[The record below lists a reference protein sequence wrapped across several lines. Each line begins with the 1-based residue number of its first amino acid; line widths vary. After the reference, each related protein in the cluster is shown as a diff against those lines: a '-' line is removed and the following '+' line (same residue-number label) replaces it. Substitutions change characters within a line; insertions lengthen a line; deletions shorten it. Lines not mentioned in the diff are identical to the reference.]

1 MKKSLLS
8 KLLRKNVSSMQ
19 LGGFAIANL
28 IGLTIVG
35 IALQFYFD
43 LRPIFNDEESF
54 VKSDYLVVTRKVT
67 GMDALMG
74 GSEISEDE
82 VADIESQP
90 WVRRVGRFTAS
101 DYEVRAAVA
110 LGSSGAAMTTQLF
123 FESIPTDFI
132 DVNSAEWRF
141 DERNPV
147 IPVIVSKDYLSLYNF
162 GFAAAQGMPKIS
174 EGMAGMIPL
183 QFTISG
189 NGLSQ
194 SFSGRIVGFSARV
207 NTILVPDE
215 FMQWSNSR
223 FGSQSSSSG
232 TSRLIVEVNAPGD
245 IKIEQYIADHNLEV
259 AGDKA
264 NSNKAGHL
272 FTVALSVVAAVGV
285 LISLLSFFV
294 LILSIMLLLQKNTKK
309 LQDLL
314 QLGFTP
320 MQVSRYYI
328 RLVLRVNESV
338 MVLAL
343 VMIFVARIMYLPM
356 LEPLGIVAASG
367 KVTIVVVIGIVAL
380 ISIGN
385 SIAIVRHINKLWRL
399 HE

>member
-1 MKKSLLS
+1 MKQSLLS

-19 LGGFAIANL
+19 LGGSAIANL
-28 IGLTIVG
+28 IGLIIVG
-35 IALQFYFD
+35 IALQFYLD

-74 GSEISEDE
+74 GSEISEAE
-82 VADIESQP
+82 VADIEAQP

-123 FESIPTDFI
+123 FESIPAEFL

-174 EGMAGMIPL
+174 EGMACMIPL

-207 NTILVPDE
+207 NTILVPEE
-215 FMQWSNSR
+215 FMHWSNSR
-223 FGSQSSSSG
+223 FGSGSAAG
-232 TSRLIVEVNAPGD
+232 ASRLIVEVNAPGD
-245 IKIEQYIADHNLEV
+245 IKIEQYIADHNFEV

-264 NSNKAGHL
+264 NSNKAGYL
-272 FTVALSVVAAVGV
+272 FTIAVSVVAAVGV

-314 QLGFTP
+314 QLGYTP
-320 MQVSRYYI
+320 MQVSGYYI
-328 RLVLRVNESV
+328 RLVLRVNDAV
-338 MVLAL
+338 LILAL
-343 VMIFVARIMYLPM
+343 VLIFVARLIYLPM
-356 LEPLGIVAASG
+356 LEPLGIEAASTAL
-367 KVTIVVVIGIVAL
+367 TIVAVIGLVAL
-380 ISIGN
+380 ITIGN
-385 SIAIVRHINKLWRL
+385 AVAIMRHVNKLWRL

>member
-1 MKKSLLS
+1 MKQSLLS

-19 LGGFAIANL
+19 LGGSAIANL
-28 IGLTIVG
+28 IGLIIVG
-35 IALQFYFD
+35 IALQFYLD

-74 GSEISEDE
+74 GSEISEAE
-82 VADIESQP
+82 VADIEAQP

-110 LGSSGAAMTTQLF
+110 LGSSGAAMTTELF
-123 FESIPTDFI
+123 FESIPAEFL

-207 NTILVPDE
+207 NTILVPEE
-215 FMQWSNSR
+215 FMRWSNSR
-223 FGSQSSSSG
+223 FGSGSAAG
-232 TSRLIVEVNAPGD
+232 ASRLIVEVNAPGD
-245 IKIEQYIADHNLEV
+245 IKIEQYIADHNFEV

-264 NSNKAGHL
+264 NSNKAGYL
-272 FTVALSVVAAVGV
+272 FTIAVSVVAAVGV

-314 QLGFTP
+314 QLGYTP
-320 MQVSRYYI
+320 MQVSGYYI
-328 RLVLRVNESV
+328 RLVLRVNDAV
-338 MVLAL
+338 LILAL
-343 VMIFVARIMYLPM
+343 VLIFVARLIYLPM
-356 LEPLGIVAASG
+356 LEPLGIEAASTAL
-367 KVTIVVVIGIVAL
+367 TIVAVIGLVAL
-380 ISIGN
+380 ITIGN
-385 SIAIVRHINKLWRL
+385 AVAIMRHVNKLWRL
-399 HE
+399 HD

>member
-1 MKKSLLS
+1 MKQSLLS

-19 LGGFAIANL
+19 LGGSAIANL
-28 IGLTIVG
+28 IGLIIVG
-35 IALQFYFD
+35 IALQFYLD

-74 GSEISEDE
+74 GSEISEAE
-82 VADIESQP
+82 VADIEAQP

-123 FESIPTDFI
+123 FESIPAEFL

-207 NTILVPDE
+207 NTILVPEE
-215 FMQWSNSR
+215 FMHWSNSR
-223 FGSQSSSSG
+223 FGSGSAAG
-232 TSRLIVEVNAPGD
+232 ASRLIVEVNAPGD
-245 IKIEQYIADHNLEV
+245 IKIEQYIADHNFEV

-264 NSNKAGHL
+264 NSNKAGYL
-272 FTVALSVVAAVGV
+272 FTIAVSVVAAVGV
-285 LISLLSFFV
+285 LISLLSFLV
-294 LILSIMLLLQKNTKK
+294 LILSIMLLPQKNTKK

-314 QLGFTP
+314 QLGYTP
-320 MQVSRYYI
+320 MQVSGYYI
-328 RLVLRVNESV
+328 RLVLRVNDAV
-338 MVLAL
+338 LILAL
-343 VMIFVARIMYLPM
+343 VLIFVARLIYLPM
-356 LEPLGIVAASG
+356 LEPLGIEAASTAL
-367 KVTIVVVIGIVAL
+367 TIVEVIGLVSRSTVGNAVA
-380 ISIGN
+380 IM
-385 SIAIVRHINKLWRL
+385 RHVNKLWRL

>member
-1 MKKSLLS
+1 MKQSLLS

-19 LGGFAIANL
+19 LGGSAIANL
-28 IGLTIVG
+28 IGLIIVG
-35 IALQFYFD
+35 IALQFYLD

-74 GSEISEDE
+74 GSEISEAE
-82 VADIESQP
+82 VADIEAQP

-123 FESIPTDFI
+123 FESIPAEFL

-207 NTILVPDE
+207 NTILVPEE
-215 FMQWSNSR
+215 FMHWSNSR
-223 FGSQSSSSG
+223 FGSGSAAG
-232 TSRLIVEVNAPGD
+232 ASRLIVEVNAPGD
-245 IKIEQYIADHNLEV
+245 IKIEQYIADHNFEV

-264 NSNKAGHL
+264 NSNKAGYL
-272 FTVALSVVAAVGV
+272 FTIAVSVVAAVGV

-314 QLGFTP
+314 QLGYTP
-320 MQVSRYYI
+320 MQVSGYYI
-328 RLVLRVNESV
+328 RLVLRVNDV
-338 MVLAL
+338 VLILAL
-343 VMIFVARIMYLPM
+343 MLIFVARLIYLPM
-356 LEPLGIVAASG
+356 LEPLGIEAASTAL
-367 KVTIVVVIGIVAL
+367 TIVAVIGLVAL
-380 ISIGN
+380 ITIGN
-385 SIAIVRHINKLWRL
+385 AVAIMRHVNKLWRL

>member
-1 MKKSLLS
+1 MKQSLLS

-19 LGGFAIANL
+19 LGGSAIANL
-28 IGLTIVG
+28 IGLIIVG
-35 IALQFYFD
+35 IALQFYLD

-74 GSEISEDE
+74 GSEISETE
-82 VADIESQP
+82 VADIEAQP

-123 FESIPTDFI
+123 FESIPAEFL

-207 NTILVPDE
+207 NTILVPEE
-215 FMQWSNSR
+215 FMHWSNSR
-223 FGSQSSSSG
+223 FGSGSAAG
-232 TSRLIVEVNAPGD
+232 ASRLIVEVNAPGD
-245 IKIEQYIADHNLEV
+245 IKIEQYIADHNFEV

-264 NSNKAGHL
+264 NSNKAGYL
-272 FTVALSVVAAVGV
+272 FTIAVSVVAAVGV

-314 QLGFTP
+314 QLGYTP
-320 MQVSRYYI
+320 MQVSGYYI
-328 RLVLRVNESV
+328 RLVLRVNDAV
-338 MVLAL
+338 LILAL
-343 VMIFVARIMYLPM
+343 VLIFVARLIYLPM
-356 LEPLGIVAASG
+356 LEPLGIEAASTAL
-367 KVTIVVVIGIVAL
+367 TIVAVIGLVAL
-380 ISIGN
+380 ITIGN
-385 SIAIVRHINKLWRL
+385 AVAIMRHVNKLWRL

>member
-1 MKKSLLS
+1 MKQSLLS

-19 LGGFAIANL
+19 LGGSAIANL
-28 IGLTIVG
+28 IGLIIVG
-35 IALQFYFD
+35 IALQFYLD

-74 GSEISEDE
+74 GSEISEAE
-82 VADIESQP
+82 VADIEAQP

-123 FESIPTDFI
+123 FESIPAEFL
-132 DVNSAEWRF
+132 DVNSAEWHF

-207 NTILVPDE
+207 NTILVPEE
-215 FMQWSNSR
+215 FMHWSNSR
-223 FGSQSSSSG
+223 FGSGSAAG
-232 TSRLIVEVNAPGD
+232 ASRLIVEVNAPGD
-245 IKIEQYIADHNLEV
+245 IKIEQYIADHNFEV

-264 NSNKAGHL
+264 NSNKAGYL
-272 FTVALSVVAAVGV
+272 FTIVVSVVAAVGV

-314 QLGFTP
+314 QLGYTP
-320 MQVSRYYI
+320 MQVSGYYI
-328 RLVLRVNESV
+328 RLVLRVNDAV
-338 MVLAL
+338 LILAL
-343 VMIFVARIMYLPM
+343 VLIFVARLIYLPM
-356 LEPLGIVAASG
+356 LEPLGIEAASTAL
-367 KVTIVVVIGIVAL
+367 TIVAVIGLVAL
-380 ISIGN
+380 ITIGN
-385 SIAIVRHINKLWRL
+385 AVAIMRHVNKLWRL

>member
-19 LGGFAIANL
+19 LGGSAIANL
-28 IGLTIVG
+28 IGLIIVG
-35 IALQFYFD
+35 IALQFYLD

-74 GSEISEDE
+74 GSEISEAE
-82 VADIESQP
+82 VADIEAQP

-123 FESIPTDFI
+123 FESIPAEFL
-132 DVNSAEWRF
+132 DVNSAEWHF

-207 NTILVPDE
+207 NTILVPEE
-215 FMQWSNSR
+215 FMHWSNSR
-223 FGSQSSSSG
+223 FGSGSAAG
-232 TSRLIVEVNAPGD
+232 ASRLIVEVNAPGD
-245 IKIEQYIADHNLEV
+245 IKIEQYIADHNFEV

-264 NSNKAGHL
+264 NSNKAGYL
-272 FTVALSVVAAVGV
+272 FTIAVSVVAAVGV

-314 QLGFTP
+314 QLGYTP
-320 MQVSRYYI
+320 MQVSGYYI
-328 RLVLRVNESV
+328 RLVLRVNDAV
-338 MVLAL
+338 LILAL
-343 VMIFVARIMYLPM
+343 VLIFVARLIYLPM
-356 LEPLGIVAASG
+356 LEPLGIEAASTAL
-367 KVTIVVVIGIVAL
+367 TIVAVIGLVAL
-380 ISIGN
+380 ITIGN
-385 SIAIVRHINKLWRL
+385 AVAIMRHVNKLWRL

>member
-19 LGGFAIANL
+19 LGGSAIANL
-28 IGLTIVG
+28 IGLIIVG
-35 IALQFYFD
+35 IALQFYLD

-74 GSEISEDE
+74 GSEISEAE
-82 VADIESQP
+82 VADIEAQP

-123 FESIPTDFI
+123 FESIPAEFL
-132 DVNSAEWRF
+132 DVNSAEWHF

-207 NTILVPDE
+207 NTILVPEE
-215 FMQWSNSR
+215 FMHWSNSR
-223 FGSQSSSSG
+223 FGSGSAAG
-232 TSRLIVEVNAPGD
+232 ASRLIVEVNAPGD
-245 IKIEQYIADHNLEV
+245 IKIEQYIAEHNFEV

-264 NSNKAGHL
+264 NSNKAGYL
-272 FTVALSVVAAVGV
+272 FTIAVSVVAAVGV

-314 QLGFTP
+314 QLGYTP
-320 MQVSRYYI
+320 MQVSGYYI
-328 RLVLRVNESV
+328 RLVLRVNDAV
-338 MVLAL
+338 LILAL
-343 VMIFVARIMYLPM
+343 VLIFVARLIYLPM
-356 LEPLGIVAASG
+356 LEPLGIEAASTTL
-367 KVTIVVVIGIVAL
+367 TIVAVIGLVAL
-380 ISIGN
+380 ITIGN
-385 SIAIVRHINKLWRL
+385 AVAIMRHVNKLWRL

>member
-19 LGGFAIANL
+19 LGGSAIANL
-28 IGLTIVG
+28 IGLIIVG
-35 IALQFYFD
+35 IALQFYLD

-74 GSEISEDE
+74 GSEISETE
-82 VADIESQP
+82 VADIEAQP
-90 WVRRVGRFTAS
+90 WVRRMGRFTAS

-123 FESIPTDFI
+123 FESIPAEFL

-207 NTILVPDE
+207 NTILVPEE
-215 FMQWSNSR
+215 FMHWSNSR
-223 FGSQSSSSG
+223 FGSGSVAG
-232 TSRLIVEVNAPGD
+232 ASRLIVEVNAPGD
-245 IKIEQYIADHNLEV
+245 IKIEQYIADHNFEV

-264 NSNKAGHL
+264 NSNKAGYL
-272 FTVALSVVAAVGV
+272 FTIAVSVVAAVGV

-314 QLGFTP
+314 QLGYTP
-320 MQVSRYYI
+320 MQVSGYYI
-328 RLVLRVNESV
+328 RLVLRVNDAV
-338 MVLAL
+338 LILAL
-343 VMIFVARIMYLPM
+343 VLIFVARLIYLPM
-356 LEPLGIVAASG
+356 LEPLGIEAASTAP
-367 KVTIVVVIGIVAL
+367 TIVAVIGLVAL
-380 ISIGN
+380 ITIGN
-385 SIAIVRHINKLWRL
+385 AVAIMRHVNKLWRL

>member
-1 MKKSLLS
+1 MKQSLLS

-19 LGGFAIANL
+19 LGGSAIANL
-28 IGLTIVG
+28 IGLIIVG
-35 IALQFYFD
+35 IALQFYLD
-43 LRPIFNDEESF
+43 LRPIFNDDESF

-74 GSEISEDE
+74 GSEISEAE
-82 VADIESQP
+82 VADIEAQP

-123 FESIPTDFI
+123 FESIPAEFL

-207 NTILVPDE
+207 NTILVPEE
-215 FMQWSNSR
+215 FMHWSNSR
-223 FGSQSSSSG
+223 FGSGSAAG
-232 TSRLIVEVNAPGD
+232 ASRLIVEVNAPGD
-245 IKIEQYIADHNLEV
+245 IKIEQYIADHNFEV

-264 NSNKAGHL
+264 NSNKAGYL
-272 FTVALSVVAAVGV
+272 FTIAVSVVAAVGV

-314 QLGFTP
+314 QLGYTP
-320 MQVSRYYI
+320 MQVSGYYI
-328 RLVLRVNESV
+328 RLVLRVNDAV
-338 MVLAL
+338 LILAL
-343 VMIFVARIMYLPM
+343 VLIFVARLIYLPM
-356 LEPLGIVAASG
+356 LEPLGIEAASTAL
-367 KVTIVVVIGIVAL
+367 TIVAVIGLVAL
-380 ISIGN
+380 ITIGN
-385 SIAIVRHINKLWRL
+385 AVAIMRHVNKLWRL

>member
-1 MKKSLLS
+1 MKQSLLS

-19 LGGFAIANL
+19 LGGSAIANL

-35 IALQFYFD
+35 IALQFYLD

-74 GSEISEDE
+74 GSEISEAE
-82 VADIESQP
+82 VADIEAQP

-123 FESIPTDFI
+123 FESIPAEFL

-207 NTILVPDE
+207 NTILVPEE
-215 FMQWSNSR
+215 FMHWSNSR
-223 FGSQSSSSG
+223 FGSGSAAG
-232 TSRLIVEVNAPGD
+232 ASRLIVEVNAPGD
-245 IKIEQYIADHNLEV
+245 IKIEQYIAEHNFEV

-264 NSNKAGHL
+264 NSNKAGYL
-272 FTVALSVVAAVGV
+272 FTIAVSVVAAVGV

-314 QLGFTP
+314 QLGYTP
-320 MQVSRYYI
+320 MQVSGYYI
-328 RLVLRVNESV
+328 RLVLRVNDAV
-338 MVLAL
+338 LILAL
-343 VMIFVARIMYLPM
+343 VLIFVARLIYLPM
-356 LEPLGIVAASG
+356 LEPLGIDAASTAL
-367 KVTIVVVIGIVAL
+367 TIVAVIGLVAL
-380 ISIGN
+380 ITIGN
-385 SIAIVRHINKLWRL
+385 AVAIMRHVNKLWRL

>member
-19 LGGFAIANL
+19 LGGSAIANL
-28 IGLTIVG
+28 IGLIIVG
-35 IALQFYFD
+35 IALQFYLD

-74 GSEISEDE
+74 GSEISEAE
-82 VADIESQP
+82 VADIEAQP
-90 WVRRVGRFTAS
+90 WVRRVGRFTTS

-123 FESIPTDFI
+123 FESIPAEFL

-207 NTILVPDE
+207 NTILVPEE
-215 FMQWSNSR
+215 FMHWSNSR
-223 FGSQSSSSG
+223 FGSGSAAG
-232 TSRLIVEVNAPGD
+232 ASRLIVEVNAPGD
-245 IKIEQYIADHNLEV
+245 IKIEQYIADHNFEV

-264 NSNKAGHL
+264 NSNKAGYL
-272 FTVALSVVAAVGV
+272 FTIAVSVVAAVGV

-314 QLGFTP
+314 QLGYTP
-320 MQVSRYYI
+320 MQVSGYYI
-328 RLVLRVNESV
+328 RLVLRVNDAV
-338 MVLAL
+338 LILAL
-343 VMIFVARIMYLPM
+343 VLIFVARLIYLPM
-356 LEPLGIVAASG
+356 LEPLGIEAASTAL
-367 KVTIVVVIGIVAL
+367 TIVAVIGLVAL
-380 ISIGN
+380 ITIGN
-385 SIAIVRHINKLWRL
+385 AVAIMRHVNKLWRL

>member
-1 MKKSLLS
+1 MKQSLLS

-19 LGGFAIANL
+19 LGGSAIANL
-28 IGLTIVG
+28 IGLIIVG
-35 IALQFYFD
+35 IALQFYLD

-74 GSEISEDE
+74 GSEISEAE
-82 VADIESQP
+82 VADIEAQP

-123 FESIPTDFI
+123 FESIPAEFL

-207 NTILVPDE
+207 NTILVPEE
-215 FMQWSNSR
+215 FMHWSNSR
-223 FGSQSSSSG
+223 FGSGSAAG
-232 TSRLIVEVNAPGD
+232 ASRLIVEGNAPGD
-245 IKIEQYIADHNLEV
+245 IKIEQYIADHNFEV

-264 NSNKAGHL
+264 NSNKAGYL
-272 FTVALSVVAAVGV
+272 FTIAVSVVAAVGV

-314 QLGFTP
+314 QLGYTP
-320 MQVSRYYI
+320 MQVSGYYI
-328 RLVLRVNESV
+328 RLVLRVNDAV
-338 MVLAL
+338 LILAL
-343 VMIFVARIMYLPM
+343 VLIFVARLIYLPM
-356 LEPLGIVAASG
+356 LEPLGIEAASTAL
-367 KVTIVVVIGIVAL
+367 TIVAVIGLVAL
-380 ISIGN
+380 ITIGN
-385 SIAIVRHINKLWRL
+385 AVAIMRHVNKLWRL

>member
-19 LGGFAIANL
+19 LGGSAIANL
-28 IGLTIVG
+28 IGLIIVG
-35 IALQFYFD
+35 IALQFYLD

-74 GSEISEDE
+74 GSEISEAE
-82 VADIESQP
+82 VADIEAQP

-123 FESIPTDFI
+123 FESIPAEFL

-174 EGMAGMIPL
+174 EGMVGMIPL

-207 NTILVPDE
+207 NTILVPEE
-215 FMQWSNSR
+215 FMHWSNSR
-223 FGSQSSSSG
+223 FGSGSAAG
-232 TSRLIVEVNAPGD
+232 ASRLIVEVNAPGD
-245 IKIEQYIADHNLEV
+245 IKIEQYIADHNFEV

-264 NSNKAGHL
+264 NSNKAGYL
-272 FTVALSVVAAVGV
+272 FTIAVSVVAAVGV

-314 QLGFTP
+314 QLGYTP
-320 MQVSRYYI
+320 MQVSGYYI
-328 RLVLRVNESV
+328 RLVLRVNDAV
-338 MVLAL
+338 LILAL
-343 VMIFVARIMYLPM
+343 VLIFVARLIYLPM
-356 LEPLGIVAASG
+356 LEPLGIEAASTAL
-367 KVTIVVVIGIVAL
+367 TIVAVIGLVAL
-380 ISIGN
+380 ITIGN
-385 SIAIVRHINKLWRL
+385 AVAIMRHVNKLWRL

>member
-19 LGGFAIANL
+19 LGGSAIANL
-28 IGLTIVG
+28 IGLIIVG
-35 IALQFYFD
+35 IALQFYLD

-74 GSEISEDE
+74 GSEISEAE
-82 VADIESQP
+82 VADIEAQP
-90 WVRRVGRFTAS
+90 WVRRVGLFTAS

-123 FESIPTDFI
+123 FESIPAEFL

-207 NTILVPDE
+207 NTILVPEE
-215 FMQWSNSR
+215 FMHWSNSR
-223 FGSQSSSSG
+223 FGSGSAAG
-232 TSRLIVEVNAPGD
+232 ASRLIVEVNAPGD
-245 IKIEQYIADHNLEV
+245 IKIEQYIADHNFEV

-264 NSNKAGHL
+264 NSNKAGYL
-272 FTVALSVVAAVGV
+272 FTIAVSVVAAVGV

-314 QLGFTP
+314 QLGYTP
-320 MQVSRYYI
+320 MQVSGYYI
-328 RLVLRVNESV
+328 RLVLRVNDAV
-338 MVLAL
+338 LILAL
-343 VMIFVARIMYLPM
+343 VLIFVARLIYLPM
-356 LEPLGIVAASG
+356 LEPLGIEAASTAL
-367 KVTIVVVIGIVAL
+367 TIVAVIGLVAL
-380 ISIGN
+380 ITIGN
-385 SIAIVRHINKLWRL
+385 AVAIMRHVNKLWRL

>member
-1 MKKSLLS
+1 MKQSLLS

-19 LGGFAIANL
+19 LGGSAIANL
-28 IGLTIVG
+28 IGLIIVG
-35 IALQFYFD
+35 IALQFYLD

-74 GSEISEDE
+74 GSEISEAE
-82 VADIESQP
+82 VADIEAQP

-123 FESIPTDFI
+123 FESIPAEFL

-207 NTILVPDE
+207 NTILVPEE
-215 FMQWSNSR
+215 FMHWSNSR
-223 FGSQSSSSG
+223 FGSGSAAG
-232 TSRLIVEVNAPGD
+232 ASRLIVEVNAPGD
-245 IKIEQYIADHNLEV
+245 IKIEQYIAEHNFEV

-264 NSNKAGHL
+264 NSNKAGYL
-272 FTVALSVVAAVGV
+272 FTIVVSVVAAVGV

-314 QLGFTP
+314 QLGYTP
-320 MQVSRYYI
+320 MQVSGYYI
-328 RLVLRVNESV
+328 RLVLRVNDAV
-338 MVLAL
+338 LILAL
-343 VMIFVARIMYLPM
+343 VLIFVARLIYLPM
-356 LEPLGIVAASG
+356 LEPLGIEAASTAL
-367 KVTIVVVIGIVAL
+367 TIVAVIGLVAL
-380 ISIGN
+380 ITIGN
-385 SIAIVRHINKLWRL
+385 AVAIMRHVNKLWRL

>member
-1 MKKSLLS
+1 MKQSLLS

-19 LGGFAIANL
+19 LGGSAIANL
-28 IGLTIVG
+28 IGLIIVG
-35 IALQFYFD
+35 IALQFYLD

-74 GSEISEDE
+74 GSEISEAE
-82 VADIESQP
+82 VADIEAQP

-123 FESIPTDFI
+123 FESIPAEFL

-207 NTILVPDE
+207 NTILVPEE

-223 FGSQSSSSG
+223 FGSGSATG
-232 TSRLIVEVNAPGD
+232 ASRLIVEVNAPGD
-245 IKIEQYIADHNLEV
+245 IKIEQYIADHNFEV

-264 NSNKAGHL
+264 NSNKAGYL
-272 FTVALSVVAAVGV
+272 FTIAVSVVAAVGV

-314 QLGFTP
+314 QLGYTP
-320 MQVSRYYI
+320 MQVSGYYI
-328 RLVLRVNESV
+328 RLVLRVNDAV
-338 MVLAL
+338 LILAL
-343 VMIFVARIMYLPM
+343 VLIFVARLIYLPM
-356 LEPLGIVAASG
+356 LEPLGIEAASTAL
-367 KVTIVVVIGIVAL
+367 TIVAVIGLVAL
-380 ISIGN
+380 ITIGN
-385 SIAIVRHINKLWRL
+385 AVAIMRHVNKLWRL

>member
-19 LGGFAIANL
+19 LGGSAIANL
-28 IGLTIVG
+28 IGLIIVG
-35 IALQFYFD
+35 IALQFYLD

-74 GSEISEDE
+74 GSEISEAE
-82 VADIESQP
+82 VADIEAQP

-123 FESIPTDFI
+123 FESIPAEFL

-207 NTILVPDE
+207 NTILVPEE
-215 FMQWSNSR
+215 FMRWSNSR
-223 FGSQSSSSG
+223 FGSGSEAG
-232 TSRLIVEVNAPGD
+232 ASRLIVEVNAPGD
-245 IKIEQYIADHNLEV
+245 IKIEQYITDHNFEV

-264 NSNKAGHL
+264 NSNKAGYL
-272 FTVALSVVAAVGV
+272 FTIAVSVVAAVGV

-314 QLGFTP
+314 QLGYTP
-320 MQVSRYYI
+320 MQVSGYYI
-328 RLVLRVNESV
+328 RLVLRVNDAV
-338 MVLAL
+338 LILAL
-343 VMIFVARIMYLPM
+343 VLIFVARLIYLPM
-356 LEPLGIVAASG
+356 LEPLGIEAASTAL
-367 KVTIVVVIGIVAL
+367 TIVAVIGLVAL
-380 ISIGN
+380 ITIGN
-385 SIAIVRHINKLWRL
+385 AVAIMRHVNKLWRL

>member
-1 MKKSLLS
+1 MKQSLLS

-19 LGGFAIANL
+19 LGGSAIANL
-28 IGLTIVG
+28 IGLIIVG
-35 IALQFYFD
+35 IALQFYLD

-74 GSEISEDE
+74 GSEISEAE
-82 VADIESQP
+82 VADIEAQP

-123 FESIPTDFI
+123 FESIPAEFL

-207 NTILVPDE
+207 NTILVPEE
-215 FMQWSNSR
+215 FMHWSNSR
-223 FGSQSSSSG
+223 FGSGSAAG
-232 TSRLIVEVNAPGD
+232 ASRLIVEVNAPGD
-245 IKIEQYIADHNLEV
+245 IKIEQYIADHNFEV

-264 NSNKAGHL
+264 NSNKAGYL
-272 FTVALSVVAAVGV
+272 FTIAVSVVAAVGV

-314 QLGFTP
+314 QLGYTP
-320 MQVSRYYI
+320 MQVSGYYI
-328 RLVLRVNESV
+328 RLVLRVNDV
-338 MVLAL
+338 VLILAL
-343 VMIFVARIMYLPM
+343 VLIFVARLIYLPM
-356 LEPLGIVAASG
+356 LEPLGIEAASTAL
-367 KVTIVVVIGIVAL
+367 TIVAVIGLVAL
-380 ISIGN
+380 ITIGN
-385 SIAIVRHINKLWRL
+385 AVAIMRHVNKLWRL

>member
-43 LRPIFNDEESF
+43 LRPIFDDEESF

-74 GSEISEDE
+74 GSEISEAE

-215 FMQWSNSR
+215 FMQWSNDR
-223 FGSQSSSSG
+223 FGSGSAAG
-232 TSRLIVEVNAPGD
+232 ASRLIVEVNAPGD

-314 QLGFTP
+314 QLGYTP

-343 VMIFVARIMYLPM
+343 VLIFVARIMYLPM
-356 LEPLGIVAASG
+356 LEPLGITGASA
-367 KVTIVVVIGIVAL
+367 KLTIVVVIGIVAL

>member
-19 LGGFAIANL
+19 LGGSAIANL
-28 IGLTIVG
+28 IGLIIVG
-35 IALQFYFD
+35 IALQFYLD

-74 GSEISEDE
+74 GSEISEAE
-82 VADIESQP
+82 VADIEAQP

-123 FESIPTDFI
+123 FESIPAEFL

-207 NTILVPDE
+207 NTILVPEE
-215 FMQWSNSR
+215 FMHWSNSR
-223 FGSQSSSSG
+223 FGSGSAAG
-232 TSRLIVEVNAPGD
+232 ASRLIVEVNAPGD
-245 IKIEQYIADHNLEV
+245 IKIEQYIADHNFEV

-264 NSNKAGHL
+264 NSNKAGYL
-272 FTVALSVVAAVGV
+272 FTIAVSVVAAVGV

-314 QLGFTP
+314 QLGYTP
-320 MQVSRYYI
+320 MQVSGYYI
-328 RLVLRVNESV
+328 RLVLRVNDAV
-338 MVLAL
+338 LILAL
-343 VMIFVARIMYLPM
+343 VLIFVARLIYLPM
-356 LEPLGIVAASG
+356 LEPLGIEAASTAL
-367 KVTIVVVIGIVAL
+367 TIVAVIGLVAL
-380 ISIGN
+380 ITIGN
-385 SIAIVRHINKLWRL
+385 ALAIMRHVNKLWRL

>member
-1 MKKSLLS
+1 
-8 KLLRKNVSSMQ
+8 
-19 LGGFAIANL
+19 
-28 IGLTIVG
+28 
-35 IALQFYFD
+35 
-43 LRPIFNDEESF
+43 
-54 VKSDYLVVTRKVT
+54 
-67 GMDALMG
+67 
-74 GSEISEDE
+74 
-82 VADIESQP
+82 
-90 WVRRVGRFTAS
+90 
-101 DYEVRAAVA
+101 
-110 LGSSGAAMTTQLF
+110 
-123 FESIPTDFI
+123 
-132 DVNSAEWRF
+132 
-141 DERNPV
+141 
-147 IPVIVSKDYLSLYNF
+147 
-162 GFAAAQGMPKIS
+162 
-174 EGMAGMIPL
+174 MIPL

>member
-19 LGGFAIANL
+19 LGGSAIANL
-28 IGLTIVG
+28 IGLIIVG
-35 IALQFYFD
+35 IALQFYLD

-74 GSEISEDE
+74 GSEISEAE
-82 VADIESQP
+82 VADIEAQP

-123 FESIPTDFI
+123 FESIPAEFL

-189 NGLSQ
+189 NSLSQ

-207 NTILVPDE
+207 NTILVPEE
-215 FMQWSNSR
+215 FMHWSNSR
-223 FGSQSSSSG
+223 FGSGSAAG
-232 TSRLIVEVNAPGD
+232 ASRLIVEVNAPGD
-245 IKIEQYIADHNLEV
+245 IKIEQYIADHNFDV

-264 NSNKAGHL
+264 NSNKAGYL
-272 FTVALSVVAAVGV
+272 FTIAVSVVAAVGV

-314 QLGFTP
+314 QLGYTP
-320 MQVSRYYI
+320 MQVSGYYI
-328 RLVLRVNESV
+328 RLVLRVNDAV
-338 MVLAL
+338 LILAL
-343 VMIFVARIMYLPM
+343 VLIFVARLIYLPM
-356 LEPLGIVAASG
+356 LEPLGIEAASTAL
-367 KVTIVVVIGIVAL
+367 TIVAVIGLVAL
-380 ISIGN
+380 ITIGN
-385 SIAIVRHINKLWRL
+385 AVAIMRHVNKLWRL

>member
-19 LGGFAIANL
+19 LGGSAIANL
-28 IGLTIVG
+28 IGLIIVG
-35 IALQFYFD
+35 IALQFYLD

-74 GSEISEDE
+74 GSEISEAE
-82 VADIESQP
+82 VADIEAQP

-110 LGSSGAAMTTQLF
+110 LGSSSAAMTTQLF
-123 FESIPTDFI
+123 FESIPAEFL

-207 NTILVPDE
+207 NTILVPEE
-215 FMQWSNSR
+215 FMHWSNSR
-223 FGSQSSSSG
+223 FGSGSAAG
-232 TSRLIVEVNAPGD
+232 ASRLIVEVNAPGD
-245 IKIEQYIADHNLEV
+245 IKIEQYIADHNFEV

-264 NSNKAGHL
+264 NSNKAGYL
-272 FTVALSVVAAVGV
+272 FTIAVSVVAAVGV

-314 QLGFTP
+314 QLGYTP
-320 MQVSRYYI
+320 MQVSGYYI
-328 RLVLRVNESV
+328 RLVLRINDAVLI
-338 MVLAL
+338 LAL
-343 VMIFVARIMYLPM
+343 VLIFVARLIYLPM
-356 LEPLGIVAASG
+356 LEPLGIEAASTAL
-367 KVTIVVVIGIVAL
+367 TIVAVIGLVAL
-380 ISIGN
+380 ITIGN
-385 SIAIVRHINKLWRL
+385 AVAIMRHVNKLWRL

>member
-19 LGGFAIANL
+19 LGGSAIANL
-28 IGLTIVG
+28 IGLIIVG
-35 IALQFYFD
+35 IALQFYLD

-74 GSEISEDE
+74 GSEISEAE
-82 VADIESQP
+82 VADIEAQP

-123 FESIPTDFI
+123 FESIPAEFL

-207 NTILVPDE
+207 NTILVPEE
-215 FMQWSNSR
+215 FMHWSNSR
-223 FGSQSSSSG
+223 FGSGSAAG
-232 TSRLIVEVNAPGD
+232 ASRLIVEVNAPGD
-245 IKIEQYIADHNLEV
+245 IKIEQYIADHNFEV

-264 NSNKAGHL
+264 NSNKAGYL
-272 FTVALSVVAAVGV
+272 FTIAVSVVAAVGV

-314 QLGFTP
+314 QLCYTP
-320 MQVSRYYI
+320 MQVSGYYI
-328 RLVLRVNESV
+328 RLVLRVNDAV
-338 MVLAL
+338 LILAL
-343 VMIFVARIMYLPM
+343 VLIFVARLIYLPM
-356 LEPLGIVAASG
+356 LEPLGIEAASTAL
-367 KVTIVVVIGIVAL
+367 TIVAVIGLVAL
-380 ISIGN
+380 ITIGN
-385 SIAIVRHINKLWRL
+385 AVAIMRHVNKLWRL

>member
-1 MKKSLLS
+1 MKQSLLS

-19 LGGFAIANL
+19 LGGSAIANL
-28 IGLTIVG
+28 IGLIIVG
-35 IALQFYFD
+35 IALQFYLD

-74 GSEISEDE
+74 GSEISEAE
-82 VADIESQP
+82 VADIEAQP

-123 FESIPTDFI
+123 FESIPAEFL

-207 NTILVPDE
+207 NTILVPEE
-215 FMQWSNSR
+215 FMQWSNSH
-223 FGSQSSSSG
+223 FGSGSAAG
-232 TSRLIVEVNAPGD
+232 ASRLIVEVNAPGD
-245 IKIEQYIADHNLEV
+245 IKIEQYIADHNFEV

-264 NSNKAGHL
+264 NSNKAGYL
-272 FTVALSVVAAVGV
+272 FTIAVSVVAAVGV

-314 QLGFTP
+314 QLGYTP
-320 MQVSRYYI
+320 MQVSGYYI
-328 RLVLRVNESV
+328 RLVLRVNDAV
-338 MVLAL
+338 LILAL
-343 VMIFVARIMYLPM
+343 VLIFVARLIYLPM
-356 LEPLGIVAASG
+356 LEPLGIEAASTAL
-367 KVTIVVVIGIVAL
+367 TIVAVIGLVAL
-380 ISIGN
+380 ITIGN
-385 SIAIVRHINKLWRL
+385 AVAIMRHVNKLWRL

>member
-19 LGGFAIANL
+19 LGGSAIANL
-28 IGLTIVG
+28 IGLIIVG
-35 IALQFYFD
+35 IALQFYLD

-74 GSEISEDE
+74 GSEISEAE
-82 VADIESQP
+82 VADIEAQP

-123 FESIPTDFI
+123 FESIPAEFL
-132 DVNSAEWRF
+132 DVNSAEWHF

-207 NTILVPDE
+207 NTILVPEE
-215 FMQWSNSR
+215 FMHWSNSR
-223 FGSQSSSSG
+223 FGSGSAAG
-232 TSRLIVEVNAPGD
+232 ASRLIVEVNAPGD
-245 IKIEQYIADHNLEV
+245 IKIEQYIADHNFEV

-264 NSNKAGHL
+264 NSNKAGYL
-272 FTVALSVVAAVGV
+272 FTIAVSVVAAVGV

-314 QLGFTP
+314 QLGYTP
-320 MQVSRYYI
+320 MQVSGYYI
-328 RLVLRVNESV
+328 RLVLRVNDAV
-338 MVLAL
+338 LILAL
-343 VMIFVARIMYLPM
+343 VLIFVARLIYLPM
-356 LEPLGIVAASG
+356 LEPLGIEAASTAL
-367 KVTIVVVIGIVAL
+367 TIVAVIGLVAL
-380 ISIGN
+380 ITIGN
-385 SIAIVRHINKLWRL
+385 ALAIMRHVNKLWRL

>member
-1 MKKSLLS
+1 MKQSLLS

-19 LGGFAIANL
+19 LGGSAIANL
-28 IGLTIVG
+28 IGLIIVG
-35 IALQFYFD
+35 IALQFYLD

-74 GSEISEDE
+74 GSEISEAE

-123 FESIPTDFI
+123 FESIPAEFL
-132 DVNSAEWRF
+132 DVNSAEWHF

-207 NTILVPDE
+207 NTILVPEE
-215 FMQWSNSR
+215 FMHWSNSR
-223 FGSQSSSSG
+223 FGSGSAAG
-232 TSRLIVEVNAPGD
+232 ASRLIVEVNAPGD
-245 IKIEQYIADHNLEV
+245 IKIEQYIADHNFEV

-264 NSNKAGHL
+264 NSNKAGYL
-272 FTVALSVVAAVGV
+272 FTIAVSVVAAVGV

-314 QLGFTP
+314 QLGYTP
-320 MQVSRYYI
+320 MQVSGYYI
-328 RLVLRVNESV
+328 RLVLRVNDAV
-338 MVLAL
+338 LILAL
-343 VMIFVARIMYLPM
+343 VLIFVARLIYLPM
-356 LEPLGIVAASG
+356 LEPLGIEAASTAL
-367 KVTIVVVIGIVAL
+367 TIVAVIGLVAL
-380 ISIGN
+380 ITIGN
-385 SIAIVRHINKLWRL
+385 AVAIMRHVNKLWRL

>member
-19 LGGFAIANL
+19 LGGSAIANL

-35 IALQFYFD
+35 IALQFYLD

-74 GSEISEDE
+74 GSEISEAE
-82 VADIESQP
+82 VADIEAQP

-123 FESIPTDFI
+123 FESIPAEFL

-207 NTILVPDE
+207 NTILVPEE
-215 FMQWSNSR
+215 FMHWSNSR
-223 FGSQSSSSG
+223 FGSGSAAG
-232 TSRLIVEVNAPGD
+232 ASRLIVEVNAPGD
-245 IKIEQYIADHNLEV
+245 IKIEQYIADHNFEV

-264 NSNKAGHL
+264 NSNKAGYL
-272 FTVALSVVAAVGV
+272 FTIAVSVVAAVGV

-314 QLGFTP
+314 QLGYTP
-320 MQVSRYYI
+320 MQVSGYYI
-328 RLVLRVNESV
+328 RLVLRVNDV
-338 MVLAL
+338 VLIIAL
-343 VMIFVARIMYLPM
+343 VLIFVARLIYLPM
-356 LEPLGIVAASG
+356 LEPLGIEAASTAL
-367 KVTIVVVIGIVAL
+367 TIVAVIGLVAL
-380 ISIGN
+380 ITIGN
-385 SIAIVRHINKLWRL
+385 AVAIMRHVNKLWRL

>member
-19 LGGFAIANL
+19 LGGSAIANL
-28 IGLTIVG
+28 IGLIIVG
-35 IALQFYFD
+35 IALQFYLD

-74 GSEISEDE
+74 GSEISEAE
-82 VADIESQP
+82 VADIEAQP

-123 FESIPTDFI
+123 FESIPAEFL

-207 NTILVPDE
+207 NTILVPEE
-215 FMQWSNSR
+215 FMHWSNSR
-223 FGSQSSSSG
+223 FGSGSAAG
-232 TSRLIVEVNAPGD
+232 ASRLIVEVNAPGD
-245 IKIEQYIADHNLEV
+245 IKIEQYIADHNFEV

-264 NSNKAGHL
+264 NSNKAGYL
-272 FTVALSVVAAVGV
+272 FTIAVSVVAAVGV

-314 QLGFTP
+314 QLGYTP
-320 MQVSRYYI
+320 MQVSGYYI
-328 RLVLRVNESV
+328 RLVLRVNDAV
-338 MVLAL
+338 LILAL
-343 VMIFVARIMYLPM
+343 VLIFVARLIYLPM
-356 LEPLGIVAASG
+356 LEPLGIAAASTTL
-367 KVTIVVVIGIVAL
+367 TIVAVIGLVAL
-380 ISIGN
+380 ITIGN
-385 SIAIVRHINKLWRL
+385 AVAIMRHVNKLWRL

>member
-19 LGGFAIANL
+19 LGGSAIANL
-28 IGLTIVG
+28 IGLIIVG
-35 IALQFYFD
+35 IALQFYLD

-74 GSEISEDE
+74 GSEISEAE
-82 VADIESQP
+82 VADIEAQP

-123 FESIPTDFI
+123 FESIPAEFL
-132 DVNSAEWRF
+132 DVNSAEWHF

-207 NTILVPDE
+207 NTILVPEE
-215 FMQWSNSR
+215 FMHWSNSR
-223 FGSQSSSSG
+223 FGSGSAAG
-232 TSRLIVEVNAPGD
+232 ASRLIVEVNAPGD
-245 IKIEQYIADHNLEV
+245 IKIEQYIADHNFEV

-264 NSNKAGHL
+264 NSNKAGYL
-272 FTVALSVVAAVGV
+272 FTIAVSVVAAVGV

-314 QLGFTP
+314 QLGYTP
-320 MQVSRYYI
+320 MQVSGYYI
-328 RLVLRVNESV
+328 RLVLRVNDV
-338 MVLAL
+338 VLILAL
-343 VMIFVARIMYLPM
+343 VLIFVARLIYLPM
-356 LEPLGIVAASG
+356 LEPLGIEAASTAL
-367 KVTIVVVIGIVAL
+367 TIVAVIGLVAL
-380 ISIGN
+380 ITIGN
-385 SIAIVRHINKLWRL
+385 AVAIMRHVNKLWRL

>member
-1 MKKSLLS
+1 MKQSLLS

-19 LGGFAIANL
+19 LGGSAIANL
-28 IGLTIVG
+28 IGLIIVG
-35 IALQFYFD
+35 IALQFYLD

-74 GSEISEDE
+74 GSEISEAE
-82 VADIESQP
+82 VADIEVQP
-90 WVRRVGRFTAS
+90 WVRRVGQFTAS

-123 FESIPTDFI
+123 FESIPAEFL
-132 DVNSAEWRF
+132 DVNSAEWHF

-207 NTILVPDE
+207 NTILVPEE
-215 FMQWSNSR
+215 FMHWSNSR
-223 FGSQSSSSG
+223 FGSGSAAG

-314 QLGFTP
+314 QLGYTP
-320 MQVSRYYI
+320 MQVSGYYI
-328 RLVLRVNESV
+328 RLVLRVNDAV
-338 MVLAL
+338 LILAL
-343 VMIFVARIMYLPM
+343 VLIFVARLIYLPM
-356 LEPLGIVAASG
+356 LEPLGIEAASTAL
-367 KVTIVVVIGIVAL
+367 TIVAVIGLVAL
-380 ISIGN
+380 ITIGN
-385 SIAIVRHINKLWRL
+385 AVAIMRHVNKLWRL

>member
-1 MKKSLLS
+1 MKQSLLS

-19 LGGFAIANL
+19 LGGSAIANL
-28 IGLTIVG
+28 IGLIIVG
-35 IALQFYFD
+35 IALQFYLD

-74 GSEISEDE
+74 GSEISEAE
-82 VADIESQP
+82 VADIEAQP

-123 FESIPTDFI
+123 FESIPAEFL

-207 NTILVPDE
+207 NTILVPEE
-215 FMQWSNSR
+215 FMHWSNSR
-223 FGSQSSSSG
+223 FGSGSAAG
-232 TSRLIVEVNAPGD
+232 ASRLIVEVNAPGD
-245 IKIEQYIADHNLEV
+245 IKIEQYIADHNFEV

-264 NSNKAGHL
+264 NSNKAGYL
-272 FTVALSVVAAVGV
+272 FTIAVSVVAAVGV

-314 QLGFTP
+314 QLGYTP
-320 MQVSRYYI
+320 MQVSGYYI
-328 RLVLRVNESV
+328 RLVLRVNDV
-338 MVLAL
+338 VLIIAL
-343 VMIFVARIMYLPM
+343 VLIFVARLIYLPM
-356 LEPLGIVAASG
+356 LEPLGIEAASTAL
-367 KVTIVVVIGIVAL
+367 TIVAVIGLVAL
-380 ISIGN
+380 ITIGN
-385 SIAIVRHINKLWRL
+385 AVAIMRHVNKLWRL

>member
-1 MKKSLLS
+1 MKQSLLS

-19 LGGFAIANL
+19 LGGSAIANL
-28 IGLTIVG
+28 IGLIIVG
-35 IALQFYFD
+35 IALQFYLD

-74 GSEISEDE
+74 GSEISEAE
-82 VADIESQP
+82 VADIEAQP

-123 FESIPTDFI
+123 FESIPAEFL

-207 NTILVPDE
+207 NTILVPEE
-215 FMQWSNSR
+215 FMHWSNSR
-223 FGSQSSSSG
+223 FGSGSAAG
-232 TSRLIVEVNAPGD
+232 ASRLIVEVNAPGD
-245 IKIEQYIADHNLEV
+245 IKIEQYIADHNFEV
-259 AGDKA
+259 AGNKA
-264 NSNKAGHL
+264 NSNKAGYL
-272 FTVALSVVAAVGV
+272 FTIAVSVVAAVGV

-314 QLGFTP
+314 QLGYTP
-320 MQVSRYYI
+320 MQVSGYYI
-328 RLVLRVNESV
+328 RLVLRVNDAV
-338 MVLAL
+338 LILAL
-343 VMIFVARIMYLPM
+343 VLIFVARLIYLPM
-356 LEPLGIVAASG
+356 LEPLGIEAASTAL
-367 KVTIVVVIGIVAL
+367 TIVAVIGLVAL
-380 ISIGN
+380 ITIGN
-385 SIAIVRHINKLWRL
+385 AVAIMRHVNKLWRL

>member
-19 LGGFAIANL
+19 LGGSAIANL
-28 IGLTIVG
+28 IGLIIVG
-35 IALQFYFD
+35 IALQFYLD

-74 GSEISEDE
+74 GSEISEAE
-82 VADIESQP
+82 VADIEAQP

-123 FESIPTDFI
+123 FESIPAEFL

-207 NTILVPDE
+207 NTILVPEE
-215 FMQWSNSR
+215 FMHWSNSR
-223 FGSQSSSSG
+223 FGSGSAAG
-232 TSRLIVEVNAPGD
+232 ASRLIVEVNAPGD
-245 IKIEQYIADHNLEV
+245 IKIEQYIADHNFEV

-264 NSNKAGHL
+264 NSNKAGYL
-272 FTVALSVVAAVGV
+272 FTIAVSVVAAVGV

-314 QLGFTP
+314 QLGYTP
-320 MQVSRYYI
+320 MQVSGYYI
-328 RLVLRVNESV
+328 RLVLRVNDV
-338 MVLAL
+338 VLILAL
-343 VMIFVARIMYLPM
+343 VLIFVARLIYLPM
-356 LEPLGIVAASG
+356 LEPLGIEAASTAL
-367 KVTIVVVIGIVAL
+367 TIVAVIGLVAL
-380 ISIGN
+380 ITIGN
-385 SIAIVRHINKLWRL
+385 AVAIMRHVNKLWRL

>member
-19 LGGFAIANL
+19 LGGSAIANL
-28 IGLTIVG
+28 IGLIIVG
-35 IALQFYFD
+35 IALQFYLD

-74 GSEISEDE
+74 GSEISEAE
-82 VADIESQP
+82 VADIEAQP

-123 FESIPTDFI
+123 FESIPAEFL

-207 NTILVPDE
+207 NTILVPEE
-215 FMQWSNSR
+215 FMHWSNSR
-223 FGSQSSSSG
+223 FGSGSAAG
-232 TSRLIVEVNAPGD
+232 ASRLIVEVNAPGD

-264 NSNKAGHL
+264 NSNKAGYL
-272 FTVALSVVAAVGV
+272 FTIAVSVVAAVGV

-314 QLGFTP
+314 QLGYTP
-320 MQVSRYYI
+320 MQVSGYYI
-328 RLVLRVNESV
+328 RLVLRVNDAV
-338 MVLAL
+338 LILAL
-343 VMIFVARIMYLPM
+343 VLIFVARLIYLPM
-356 LEPLGIVAASG
+356 LEPLGIEAASTAL
-367 KVTIVVVIGIVAL
+367 TIVAVIGLVAL
-380 ISIGN
+380 ITIGN
-385 SIAIVRHINKLWRL
+385 AVAIMRHVNKLWRL

>member
-1 MKKSLLS
+1 
-8 KLLRKNVSSMQ
+8 
-19 LGGFAIANL
+19 
-28 IGLTIVG
+28 
-35 IALQFYFD
+35 
-43 LRPIFNDEESF
+43 
-54 VKSDYLVVTRKVT
+54 
-67 GMDALMG
+67 
-74 GSEISEDE
+74 
-82 VADIESQP
+82 
-90 WVRRVGRFTAS
+90 
-101 DYEVRAAVA
+101 
-110 LGSSGAAMTTQLF
+110 MTTQLF
-123 FESIPTDFI
+123 FESIPAEFL

-207 NTILVPDE
+207 NTILVPEE
-215 FMQWSNSR
+215 FMHWSNSR
-223 FGSQSSSSG
+223 FGSGSAAG
-232 TSRLIVEVNAPGD
+232 ASRLIVEVNAPGD
-245 IKIEQYIADHNLEV
+245 IKIEQYIADHNFEV

-264 NSNKAGHL
+264 NSNKAGYL
-272 FTVALSVVAAVGV
+272 FTIAVSVVAAVGV

-314 QLGFTP
+314 QLGYTP
-320 MQVSRYYI
+320 MQVSGYYI
-328 RLVLRVNESV
+328 RLVLRVNDAV
-338 MVLAL
+338 LILAL
-343 VMIFVARIMYLPM
+343 VLIFVARLIYLPM
-356 LEPLGIVAASG
+356 LEPLGIEAASTAL
-367 KVTIVVVIGIVAL
+367 TIVAVIGLVAL
-380 ISIGN
+380 ITIGN
-385 SIAIVRHINKLWRL
+385 AVAIMRHVNKLWRL